1 MDYELKNR
9 FVNYFGSQ
17 RLGTTWSQEAGPA
30 AVGCFI
36 VCGEWRKAIQ
46 LLVEPGLIFTVIMNN
61 KSKEQEDRSIDAL
74 KEYRNNKNAKIAARQ
89 VPVVCYNLIALLRV

>member
-1 MDYELKNR
+1 M
-9 FVNYFGSQ
+9 NYFGSQ

-46 LLVEPGLIFTVIMNN
+46 LLIEPGLIFTVGVKKGN
-61 KSKEQEDRSIDAL
+61 KE
-74 KEYRNNKNAKIAARQ
+74 
-89 VPVVCYNLIALLRV
+89 

>member
-1 MDYELKNR
+1 M
-9 FVNYFGSQ
+9 NYFGSQ

-46 LLVEPGLIFTVIMNN
+46 LLGEPGLIFTVIMNN
-61 KSKEQEDRSIDAL
+61 KSKE
-74 KEYRNNKNAKIAARQ
+74 
-89 VPVVCYNLIALLRV
+89 